1 MNGWSIRVKIQ
12 KLFRAEDFKLFSP
25 PPQRKCYIKTQ
36 YVKTHES
43 ESDLVGAKAEV
54 GDR

>member
-1 MNGWSIRVKIQ
+1 MNGWSIWVKIQ

-25 PPQRKCYIKTQ
+25 PHLQRKCYIKTQ

-43 ESDLVGAKAEV
+43 ESDLV
-54 GDR
+54 